1 MGTKVSS
8 VRKRNLPY
16 QSINPKYLI
25 SGQIQREFVISS
37 AGVVFNDFLGGNLTY
52 AYAGL
57 RYWEQSIGLISRLSA
72 DFPKE
77 LLTWLKKMD
86 GDVSGII
93 QKETSFEQRSFCAV
107 DRDGSYTTDRPLAH
121 YSRVGTEFPKTLLNF
136 DGYKDNQLTPT
147 YQEKE
152 VPYQFLHSEIALVLP
167 EDLSSQIAIL
177 SHLTKG
183 TIQKFVLAPTNES
196 MYPRFWNDWT
206 LILKNLDVLLISEK
220 NIQSLFNEPQKSLW
234 DSIETLF
241 SFGLKAVIINKDRLA
256 YWIMDKPSQKRWII
270 PAYPVQPQYP
280 LGTDAAFAGGFLFGY
295 QKTYDI
301 LEGTLSGLV
310 TASLMAG
317 GVTPPSIFDA
327 LPGLADARLET
338 MRKAV
343 ILVT

>member
-1 MGTKVSS
+1 LGAKVSTG
-8 VRKRNLPY
+8 RTKNLPVK
-16 QSINPKYLI
+16 SINPKYVI

-37 AGVVFNDFLGGNLTY
+37 AGAAYNDFLGGNLTY

-77 LLTWLKKMD
+77 LLTWLTKMG

-107 DRDGSYTTDRPLAH
+107 DRDGSYTTERPLAH
-121 YSRVGTEFPKTLLNF
+121 YSRAGSEFPKSLLNF
-136 DGYKDNQLTPT
+136 DGHKDNQPTPT
-147 YQEKE
+147 YLEKE
-152 VPYQFLHSEIALVLP
+152 IPYPYLHSEIALVLP
-167 EDLSSQIAIL
+167 EDLSSQTAIV
-177 SHLTKG
+177 SHLGKG
-183 TIQKFVLAPTNES
+183 TIQKFVLVPSNES
-196 MYPRFWNDWT
+196 MYPQFWNDWI

-241 SFGLKAVIINKDRLA
+241 SFGLKAVIVNKDRLA
-256 YWIMDKPSQKRWII
+256 YWIMDKSSQKRWII
-270 PAYPVQPQYP
+270 PAYPVQSQYP
-280 LGTDAAFAGGFLFGY
+280 AGTDAAFAGGFLFGY
-295 QKTYDI
+295 QKSYDI